1 LRERRSISGDR
12 SRSGHPKEFRQ
23 MVDQYVPGT
32 CNIGPAEIALRRR
45 VGHTGLIATAVLAAV
60 LLAVDAAPAWR
71 LLLALPAALA
81 AAGYL
86 QAWLRF
92 CANFGWRGVYNFDT
106 LGHEQRVAAEEAR
119 AQDRRRAVLLGGGS
133 AAIGLAVAL
142 LSLLL

>member
-1 LRERRSISGDR
+1 
-12 SRSGHPKEFRQ
+12 

-32 CNIGPAEIALRRR
+32 CNIGPAEIAMRRR
-45 VGHTGLIATAVLAAV
+45 VGHTGLIATVVLAAV
-60 LLAVDAAPAWR
+60 LLALDAAPAWR

-92 CANFGWRGVYNFDT
+92 CANFGFRGVYNFDA

-119 AQDRRRAVLLGGGS
+119 AQDRRRAILVGVGS

>member
-1 LRERRSISGDR
+1 
-12 SRSGHPKEFRQ
+12 

-32 CNIGPAEIALRRR
+32 CNIGPAEIAMRRR
-45 VGHTGLIATAVLAAV
+45 VGHTGLIATVVLAAV
-60 LLAVDAAPAWR
+60 LPALDAAPAWR

-92 CANFGWRGVYNFDT
+92 CANFGFRGVYNFDA

-119 AQDRRRAVLLGGGS
+119 AQDRRRAILVGVGS

>member
-1 LRERRSISGDR
+1 
-12 SRSGHPKEFRQ
+12 

-32 CNIGPAEIALRRR
+32 CNIGPAEIAMRRR
-45 VGHTGLIATAVLAAV
+45 VGHAGLIATVVLAAV

-92 CANFGWRGVYNFDT
+92 CANFGFRGVYNFDA

-119 AQDRRRAVLLGGGS
+119 AQDRRRAILVGVGS

>member
-1 LRERRSISGDR
+1 
-12 SRSGHPKEFRQ
+12 

-45 VGHTGLIATAVLAAV
+45 VGHTGLIGTVVLAAV

-71 LLLALPAALA
+71 LLLALPAALG

-92 CANFGWRGVYNFDT
+92 CANFGFRGVYNFDA

-119 AQDRRRAVLLGGGS
+119 AQDRRRAVLVAVGS
-133 AAIGLAVAL
+133 AATGLAVAL
-142 LSLLL
+142 LALLL

>member
-1 LRERRSISGDR
+1 
-12 SRSGHPKEFRQ
+12 

-32 CNIGPAEIALRRR
+32 CNIGPAEIAMRRR
-45 VGHTGLIATAVLAAV
+45 VGHAGLIATMVLAAV
-60 LLAVDAAPAWR
+60 LLALDAAPAWR

-92 CANFGWRGVYNFDT
+92 CANFGYRGVYNFDA
-106 LGHEQRVAAEEAR
+106 LGHEQRVAAERAR
-119 AQDRRRAVLLGGGS
+119 AQDRRRAILVGVGS

>member
-1 LRERRSISGDR
+1 
-12 SRSGHPKEFRQ
+12 

-45 VGHTGLIATAVLAAV
+45 VGHTGLIATVVLATV

-92 CANFGWRGVYNFDT
+92 CANFGWRGVYNFDA
-106 LGHEQRVAAEEAR
+106 LGREQRVAAEEAR
-119 AQDRRRAVLLGGGS
+119 AQDRRRAVLLGVGS